1 MLQIEKALPICFGN
15 RVLEL
20 CNVWKYVALALPMLF
35 AGFIALSIG
44 GLVLLPLLALLPGL
58 IALFAGVFAVAFGL
72 AAVVF
77 FVRIAAAIVV
87 GVGGLVAGVVG
98 FAFLL
103 AGGAIVLAL
112 GVALIHL
119 LLPLLL
125 IFGLIWLIRRSAR
138 LTAPLQISHS

>member
-1 MLQIEKALPICFGN
+1 MFKLLI
-15 RVLEL
+15 V
-20 CNVWKYVALALPMLF
+20 LPMLF

-44 GLVLLPLLALLPGL
+44 GLVLLPLLVLLPGL
-58 IALFAGVFAVAFGL
+58 LALLAGVFALALGLAVVVLIVRIL
-72 AAVVF
+72 AAVM
-77 FVRIAAAIVV
+77 I
-87 GVGGLVAGVVG
+87 GVGGLVIGAVG

-112 GVALIHL
+112 GVALTHL

-138 LTAPLQISHS
+138 TAPPPLQISHGRIAS